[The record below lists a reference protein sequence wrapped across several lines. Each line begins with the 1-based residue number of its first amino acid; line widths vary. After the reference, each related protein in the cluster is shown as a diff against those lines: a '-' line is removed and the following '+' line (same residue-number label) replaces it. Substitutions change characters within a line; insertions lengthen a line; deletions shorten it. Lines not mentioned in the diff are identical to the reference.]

1 MQAGSIFYVKVSN
14 KKNFKY
20 PKTDES
26 RHYGH
31 IMPSFLSKLRFD
43 DLPSAGLAAMPAVFV
58 LLWSTGFIGAKFGL
72 PFAEPFTFLFIR
84 FVLTLLL
91 LIPLVLVMRI
101 PWPSSPK
108 LWTHIAISGLLV
120 HGAYLGGVFYG
131 IYLGMPAGLAALL
144 VGLQPLLTAVF
155 AGPLLGEQL
164 SGRQWVG
171 LGLGLMG
178 ISLVLGSKLEI
189 GESLFDGF
197 GISALLSV
205 TAALIGISLGT
216 LYQKRYCTSMPLLS
230 GAIIQYLAAA
240 ALLGVGA
247 MLFESR
253 QVAWSSTFVLTL
265 AWLVLILSIAAILL
279 LMALIKKGEASR
291 VASLFYL
298 VPPVTALQAWWLF
311 DERLPFLG
319 LVGMLVAITGVVMVI
334 RKPVNKTTR

>member
-1 MQAGSIFYVKVSN
+1 MTN
-14 KKNFKY
+14 KFKSLKY
-20 PKTDES
+20 NN
-26 RHYGH
+26 
-31 IMPSFLSKLRFD
+31 LS
-43 DLPSAGLAAMPAVFV
+43 SAGLAAMPAIFV

-72 PFAEPFTFLFIR
+72 PYAEPFTFLFIR

-91 LIPLVLVMRI
+91 LIPLALLMRI

-108 LWTHIAISGLLV
+108 LWSHIAISGFLV

-144 VGLQPLLTAVF
+144 VGLQPLLTAAF
-155 AGPLLGEQL
+155 AGPLLGEKL
-164 SGRQWVG
+164 TRLQWVG
-171 LGLGLMG
+171 LSLGLIG
-178 ISLVLGSKLEI
+178 ICLVLGSKLEI

-197 GISALLSV
+197 GISALLCV
-205 TAALIGISLGT
+205 TAALMGISLGT

-230 GAIIQYLAAA
+230 GAVIQYLAAGVLLGSG
-240 ALLGVGA
+240 ALL
-247 MLFESR
+247 FETR
-253 QVAWSSTFVLTL
+253 QVEWSSTFILTL

-311 DERLPFLG
+311 DERLPLLG
-319 LVGMLVAITGVVMVI
+319 LAGMVIAITGVVMVI
-334 RKPVNKTTR
+334 RKSAHGTTKR

>member
-1 MQAGSIFYVKVSN
+1 
-14 KKNFKY
+14 
-20 PKTDES
+20 
-26 RHYGH
+26 
-31 IMPSFLSKLRFD
+31 MP
-43 DLPSAGLAAMPAVFV
+43 VIFV

-91 LIPLVLVMRI
+91 LIPLVLAMRI
-101 PWPSSPK
+101 PWPSSPM

-144 VGLQPLLTAVF
+144 VGLQPLLTAAF

-164 SGRQWVG
+164 VRRQWVG
-171 LGLGLMG
+171 LGLGLIG

-189 GESLFDGF
+189 GETLFAGF
-197 GISALLSV
+197 GISALLCV

-230 GAIIQYLAAA
+230 GAIIQYLAAT
-240 ALLGVGA
+240 ALLGSGA
-247 MLFESR
+247 ILFESR
-253 QVAWSSTFVLTL
+253 QVEWSSSFILTL
-265 AWLVLILSIAAILL
+265 AWLVLVLSIAAILL

-319 LVGMLVAITGVVMVI
+319 IIGMLVAITGVVMVI
-334 RKPVNKTTR
+334 RKPVNKAIRR

>member
-1 MQAGSIFYVKVSN
+1 ML
-14 KKNFKY
+14 FK
-20 PKTDES
+20 
-26 RHYGH
+26 
-31 IMPSFLSKLRFD
+31 KLRFN
-43 DLPSAGLAAMPAVFV
+43 DLPSASLSAMPVVFV

-72 PFAEPFTFLFIR
+72 PYAEPFTFLFIR
-84 FVLTLLL
+84 FALTLLL
-91 LIPLVLVMRI
+91 LIPLVIIMRI
-101 PWPSSPK
+101 PWPTSPR
-108 LWTHIAISGLLV
+108 LWAHIAISGFLV

-144 VGLQPLLTAVF
+144 VGLQPLLTAAF

-164 SGRQWVG
+164 KRQQW
-171 LGLGLMG
+171 LGLALGLIG

-197 GISALLSV
+197 GISALLCV
-205 TAALIGISLGT
+205 TVALIGISLGT

-230 GAIIQYLAAA
+230 GAVIQYLAAG
-240 ALLGVGA
+240 ALLGSGA
-247 MLFESR
+247 WLFETR
-253 QVAWSSTFVLTL
+253 QVEWSSTFLLTL
-265 AWLVLILSIAAILL
+265 GWLVLILSIAAILL

-311 DERLPFLG
+311 DERLPLLG

-334 RKPVNKTTR
+334 RKPAYKAV